1 MIVVEYNKK
10 TSGPP
15 RASLRVT
22 KNVINEKP
30 LDQFGLDRWARSWVV
45 SYNEKW
51 HWFFFTP
58 LARKCQIICQANRS
72 VKQVIVPSRSSRAII
87 YVLNFIIPVGIM
99 WFEFGTSKKTV
110 WKRSPRSCIN
120 NGGRWQQQ
128 LIAYSGANFT
138 FEGCRTTSN
147 FKNRIYFLAV
157 GVKSRVRSS
166 GVKLPC
172 LGLTWIPRYTKDS

>member
-1 MIVVEYNKK
+1 MVGLFIKHKLYCFWSSHAIEAGSAIDIPVHFWVIIIFSHY
-10 TSGPP
+10 
-15 RASLRVT
+15 LLV
-22 KNVINEKP
+22 NVILYVRQTYCK
-30 LDQFGLDRWARSWVV
+30 A
-45 SYNEKW
+45 W
-51 HWFFFTP
+51 HY
-58 LARKCQIICQANRS
+58 S
-72 VKQVIVPSRSSRAII
+72 PSLEPGII

-99 WFEFGTSKKTV
+99 WFEFGNSKKTV
-110 WKRSPRSCIN
+110 WKLSPRSRIS

-166 GVKLPC
+166 GVKLP
-172 LGLTWIPRYTKDS
+172 WRYSS

>member
-1 MIVVEYNKK
+1 MKYLRWGTWPLPLPKNTKYNWRNVMYF
-10 TSGPP
+10 SHY
-15 RASLRVT
+15 LLV
-22 KNVINEKP
+22 NVILYVRQTYCK
-30 LDQFGLDRWARSWVV
+30 A
-45 SYNEKW
+45 W
-51 HWFFFTP
+51 HY
-58 LARKCQIICQANRS
+58 S
-72 VKQVIVPSRSSRAII
+72 PSLEPGII

-110 WKRSPRSCIN
+110 WKLSPRSRIS